1 MSIPSEEKVGIRLI
15 LADRSIRAVMLVAL
29 VMTIGIGIILP
40 VLPLYARSF
49 GVGYGGVGVLL
60 GAYGLARLLSDLGA
74 GLLVDRIGPR
84 ASGTAGFAVVALF
97 SLLTGLAPSYPVAV
111 VCWGAAGV
119 GSAVGFAAL
128 FSYLLRVVPKHRMA
142 RTLSVFYGS
151 FNVGVVIGGFAA
163 GFVAEHLGLAGP
175 LFVNAGLLALTAG
188 LYLRAVPRLEAIESR
203 ESRATGKRPGL
214 RATLGRPGLLTV
226 AVVNLAYLWMI
237 AAVFDTLVPLFGK
250 DELGMSTVAIGVVF
264 AVALATELA
273 VLYPAGSLSDRR
285 GRKVVL
291 VPALAGLAVMTVVL
305 GFAGS
310 PLALGGLMAILGV
323 ASGFAG
329 VPPGAM
335 LADVVPEGESGTAVG
350 VFRFFGDLG
359 FMVGP
364 LVAGFTSGS
373 LGFAWAF
380 ALAAVPT
387 VVALG
392 LVARTPETMKPAQAP
407 GV

>member
-1 MSIPSEEKVGIRLI
+1 V
-15 LADRSIRAVMLVAL
+15 
-29 VMTIGIGIILP
+29 
-40 VLPLYARSF
+40 
-49 GVGYGGVGVLL
+49 
-60 GAYGLARLLSDLGA
+60 
-74 GLLVDRIGPR
+74 LVDRIGER
-84 ASGTAGFAVVALF
+84 AAGTAGFATVALF

-142 RTLSVFYGS
+142 RTLGVFYGS

-163 GFVAEHLGLAGP
+163 GFVADHLGLAGP
-175 LFVNAGLLALTAG
+175 LFVNAGLLALTAV
-188 LYLRAVPRLEAIESR
+188 LYLRAVPRR
-203 ESRATGKRPGL
+203 ESAESPEVETAGERPGL
-214 RATLGRPGLLTV
+214 RATLRRPGLLTV
-226 AVVNLAYLWMI
+226 AVVNLAYLWMV

-264 AVALATELA
+264 AVALAAELA
-273 VLYPAGSLSDRR
+273 VLYPAGSLSDRH
-285 GRKVVL
+285 GRKIVL

-310 PLALGGLMAILGV
+310 PLALGTLMAFLGV

-335 LADVVPEGESGTAVG
+335 LADVVPERESGTAVG
-350 VFRFFGDLG
+350 IFRFFGDLG

-364 LVAGFTSGS
+364 VVAGFTGAG
-373 LGFAWAF
+373 LGFTWAF

-387 VVALG
+387 VAALV
-392 LVARTPETMKPAQAP
+392 LVARTPETMTRARAA
-407 GV
+407 G